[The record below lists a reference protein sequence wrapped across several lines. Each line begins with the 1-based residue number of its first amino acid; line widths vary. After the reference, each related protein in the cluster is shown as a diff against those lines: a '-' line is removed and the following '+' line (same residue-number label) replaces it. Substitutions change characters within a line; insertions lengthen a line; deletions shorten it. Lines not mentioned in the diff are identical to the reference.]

1 MFIINP
7 YIYSQA
13 VDTSLKMEF
22 RTTTASTTVHL
33 PINTSDSS
41 GRLVF
46 DDGTSDIIGSANY
59 ASHTFATAG
68 DYVIKYYGTASSL
81 KFSSSTTATNSKLIR
96 ILDWGITGATS
107 AKFQYCASLL
117 SVAGNL
123 ESTTTSLYQCFA
135 NQSGNVD
142 VSLLDT
148 SNVTDFSRMFFGCS
162 NATPDTSGWDT
173 SSAVYMDNMF
183 YNANAANPDTSGWD
197 TSNVTRMHWMFT
209 YAFVANPDVSGWDT
223 SNVTNMSYMFYTNS
237 TSRTAANPDTSGWDT
252 SNVTNFQQM
261 FYRASLAD
269 PDMSSWNFSSASN
282 YNNMLYQ
289 SGLSTANYN
298 GFLNKLNSDR
308 ATYSLT
314 GRAIGDIPS
323 TYTTATSGA
332 ARTALLANSWTF
344 TDDGGV

>member
-107 AKFQYCASLL
+107 AKLNYCSTLL

-123 ESTTTSLYQCFA
+123 ESTTTSLYQCFS
-135 NQSGNVD
+135 NQTGNVD

-148 SNVTDFSRMFFGCS
+148 SNVTDFSRMFFS
-162 NATPDTSGWDT
+162 AVNATPDTSWWDT
-173 SSAVYMDNMF
+173 SSAVYMNNMF
-183 YNANAANPDTSGWD
+183 YNATNANPDTSGWD

-209 YAFVANPDVSGWDT
+209 YAYAANPDTSGWDT

-237 TSRTAANPDTSGWDT
+237 TSRTAENPDTSGWDT
-252 SNVTNFQQM
+252 SNVTNFKQM

-269 PDMSSWNFSSASN
+269 PDMSSWNFSSATN

-308 ATYSLT
+308 VTYSLT

>member
-7 YIYSQA
+7 YIYSEA

-22 RTTTASTTVHL
+22 RTTTANTTVYL

-59 ASHTFATAG
+59 ASHTFASAG
-68 DYVIKYYGTASSL
+68 DYVIKYYGTASSI
-81 KFSSSTTATNSKLIR
+81 KWSSTTAGSVSKLIR

-107 AKFQYCASLL
+107 AKLNYCSTLL

-123 ESTTTSLYQCFA
+123 ESTTTSLYQCFS
-135 NQSGNVD
+135 NQTGNVD

-173 SSAVYMDNMF
+173 SSALYMNHMF

-197 TSNVTRMHWMFT
+197 TSNVTLMNSMFM
-209 YAFVANPDVSGWDT
+209 YAFVADPDVSGWDT
-223 SNVTNMSYMFYTNS
+223 GSVTQMDYMFYTNS
-237 TSRTAANPDTSGWDT
+237 TSRTAADPDVSGWDT
-252 SNVTNFQQM
+252 NNVTNFQQM
-261 FYRASLAD
+261 FYKAAFAD
-269 PDMSSWNFSSASN
+269 PDMSSWNFRYATN

-308 ATYSLT
+308 VTYSLT

>member
-117 SVAGNL
+117 SVAANL
-123 ESTTTSLYQCFA
+123 ESTTTNLLQCFA
-135 NQSGNVD
+135 NQSGNPD

-173 SSAVYMDNMF
+173 SSALYMNHMF

-197 TSNVTRMHWMFT
+197 TSNVTLMNSMFM
-209 YAFVANPDVSGWDT
+209 YAFAANPDVSGWDT
-223 SNVTNMSYMFYTNS
+223 GSVTQMDYMFYTNS
-237 TSRTAANPDTSGWDT
+237 ASRTAADPDVSGWDT
-252 SNVTNFQQM
+252 NNVTNFQQM
-261 FYRASLAD
+261 FYKAAFAD
-269 PDMSSWNFSSASN
+269 PDMSSWNFRNGTN
-282 YNNMLYQ
+282 YNNILYQ
-289 SGLSTANYN
+289 SGLSKANYD
-298 GFLNKLNSDR
+298 GFLNRLNSQR
-308 ATYSLT
+308 VTYSLI

-323 TYTTATSGA
+323 TYTTATSGSS
-332 ARTALLANSWTF
+332 RTTLLANSWTF

>member
-1 MFIINP
+1 
-7 YIYSQA
+7 
-13 VDTSLKMEF
+13 MEF
-22 RTTTASTTVHL
+22 RTTAANTTVYL
-33 PINTSDSS
+33 PINTSDTS
-41 GRLVF
+41 GKLVF

-59 ASHTFATAG
+59 ASHTFASAG
-68 DYVIKYYGTASSL
+68 DYVIKYYGTASSI
-81 KFSSSTTATNSKLIR
+81 KWSSTTAGSVSKLIR

-107 AKFQYCASLL
+107 AKLNYCSTLL

-123 ESTTTSLYQCFA
+123 ESTTTSLYQCFS
-135 NQSGNVD
+135 NQTGNVD

-148 SNVTDFSRMFFGCS
+148 SNVTDFSRMFFS
-162 NATPDTSGWDT
+162 AVNATPDTSGWDT
-173 SSAVYMDNMF
+173 SSAVYMNNMF
-183 YNANAANPDTSGWD
+183 YNATNANPDT
-197 TSNVTRMHWMFT
+197 
-209 YAFVANPDVSGWDT
+209 SGWDT

-252 SNVTNFQQM
+252 SNVTNFKQM

-269 PDMSSWNFSSASN
+269 PDMSSWNFSSATN

-308 ATYSLT
+308 VTYSLT